1 MTLTRFIVVLTG
13 LCVILALVLWLVSA
27 LQQLYW
33 QVSWTAPFLGPVVV
47 VLTLALLGALL
58 VAFFRYVRPLDWP
71 QDWRSLWQVT
81 QRSITGQ
88 TPPTPPEP
96 SPTVSEVKTEAAG
109 AALEAVRAQVDL
121 IRDRVARQAL
131 LDRSREIE
139 SSLARGE
146 LLLVVFGTG
155 SAGKTSLVNALLGRV
170 AGTIGPTMGTT
181 EEGETYRLA
190 LPEIDRA
197 LLITDTPGIL
207 EAGVAGTQR
216 DRQARRLAAE
226 ADLLIFVVE
235 GDLQQSELEP
245 LQQLLAIGKRSL
257 LVFNKTD
264 RYPEADRT
272 AILAKLRER
281 LAEQL
286 PTADIVPIAARPA
299 AVRLPNGETLTP
311 DPEIMPLIRRIVAVL
326 RAEGEELIADNML
339 LQAQRLSDRAR
350 QLIDAQRRRQAE
362 AVVDRYQWLGAGAVA
377 VTPIPVV
384 DLLATAAVNAQMI
397 LELGKVYGC
406 NLSGDRAQELALSLA
421 KTMTGLGI
429 VKGAMGILTTA
440 LQVNIATA
448 IISRAIQAVTAAYLT
463 RIAGRSFIEYFRHD
477 QDWGD
482 GGISEVVKKQF
493 QLEQRDQFVKRFVQ
507 QAITKVVQPIAQETA
522 PQPKPPD
529 RTSPNP

>member
-1 MTLTRFIVVLTG
+1 MTLTRFIILITG

-47 VLTLALLGALL
+47 LLTLALLGALL
-58 VAFFRYVRPLDWP
+58 VAFFRYVKPLDWP
-71 QDWRSLWQVT
+71 ADWRSL
-81 QRSITGQ
+81 GQ
-88 TPPTPPEP
+88 TLRRSLQGDSAPNPVELPPPA
-96 SPTVSEVKTEAAG
+96 VSDIKAEAAG
-109 AALEAVRAQVDL
+109 VALEAVRAQVDL

-131 LDRSREIE
+131 LERSREIE

-170 AGTIGPTMGTT
+170 AGAVGPTTGTT
-181 EEGETYRLA
+181 EEGETYRLD
-190 LPEIDRA
+190 LPGIDRA
-197 LLITDTPGIL
+197 ILITDTPGIL
-207 EAGVAGTQR
+207 EPGVAGTQR
-216 DRQARRLAAE
+216 DRLARRLAAE

-235 GDLQQSELEP
+235 GDLQQSELDP
-245 LQQLLAIGKRSL
+245 LQQLLVIGKRSL
-257 LVFNKTD
+257 LAFNKTD
-264 RYPEADRT
+264 RYPELDRT
-272 AILAKLRER
+272 AILGKLQER
-281 LAEQL
+281 LIDQL
-286 PTADIVPIAARPA
+286 PAADIVPIAARPA
-299 AVRLPNGETLTP
+299 AVKLPDGTTLQP

-326 RAEGEELIADNML
+326 RAEGEDLIADNML

-350 QLIDAQRRRQAE
+350 QLIDSQRRRQAE
-362 AVVDRYQWLGAGAVA
+362 SIVDRYQWLSAGAVA

-429 VKGAMGILTTA
+429 VKGAAGLLTTA
-440 LQVNIATA
+440 LQFNLATA
-448 IISRAIQAVTAAYLT
+448 IVSRTIQAVTAAYLT
-463 RIAGRSFIEYFRHD
+463 RIAGRSFIDYFRHD

-482 GGISEVVKKQF
+482 GGISEAVKKQF
-493 QLEQRDQFVKRFVQ
+493 QLEQRDRFVKRFVQ
-507 QAITKVVQPIAQETA
+507 QAIAKVVRPIAESESDKT
-522 PQPKPPD
+522 P
-529 RTSPNP
+529 TS